1 MEDFF
6 QVLKEGMPLEKK
18 KAVKEYVL
26 ITAGLII
33 VAAAIYFFMIPA
45 NIVMGSITG
54 LAMVLVH
61 VVPVP
66 ISVMTLILNVV
77 CLVLGYLLIGKEFGV
92 KTIYVSVMLPV
103 ILNIFERAF
112 PGQQSMTGD
121 IVLDALAFII
131 LISVGQ
137 VIMFNQNASS
147 GGLDVIAKIMNKYF
161 YLDLGQSVAIAGM
174 VVVLTSVFF
183 YDTVTLVVGALGTYF
198 NGIVVDEYI
207 SGFSRK
213 KKVSILS
220 KKHEELKDYI
230 MKDLK
235 RGVTLYTAKGG
246 YDGIERVELVTI
258 VNKNEYALLM
268 NHIRETDRDA
278 FVTVATIS
286 EVVGMWNMKGRR

>member
-1 MEDFF
+1 M
-6 QVLKEGMPLEKK
+6 EKK
-18 KAVKEYVL
+18 KVIKEYIY
-26 ITAGLII
+26 ITSGLMIA
-33 VAAAIYFFMIPA
+33 AAAIYFFMIPG

-61 VVPVP
+61 VVPVS
-66 ISVMTLILNVV
+66 ISVMTLILNII
-77 CLVLGYLLIGKEFGV
+77 CLVLGYILIGREFGV
-92 KTIYVSVMLPV
+92 KTIYVFVLLPFM
-103 ILNIFERAF
+103 LNIFERIF
-112 PGQQSMTGD
+112 PNQHSLTNE
-121 IVLDALAFII
+121 IILDALAFII
-131 LISVGQ
+131 LVSIGQ

-161 YLDLGQSVAIAGM
+161 YLDLGKSVTIAGM
-174 VVVLTSVFF
+174 AVVFSSLFF

-230 MKDLK
+230 MNDLK

-246 YDGIERVELVTI
+246 YDKKEREELVTI
-258 VNKNEYALLM
+258 LNKNEYALLM
-268 NHIRETDRDA
+268 KRIRDTDKEA

-286 EVVGMWNMKGRR
+286 EVVGMWNMAGRNK

>member
-1 MEDFF
+1 M
-6 QVLKEGMPLEKK
+6 EKK
-18 KAVKEYVL
+18 KVIKEYIY
-26 ITAGLII
+26 ITSGLMIA
-33 VAAAIYFFMIPA
+33 AAAIYFFMIPG

-66 ISVMTLILNVV
+66 ISVMTLILNII
-77 CLVLGYLLIGKEFGV
+77 CLVLGYILIGREFGV
-92 KTIYVSVMLPV
+92 KTIYVSVLLPFM
-103 ILNIFERAF
+103 LNIFERIF
-112 PGQQSMTGD
+112 PNQHSLTNE
-121 IVLDALAFII
+121 IILDALAFII
-131 LISVGQ
+131 LVSIGQ

-161 YLDLGQSVAIAGM
+161 YLDLGKSVTIAGM
-174 VVVLTSVFF
+174 AVVFSSLFF

-230 MKDLK
+230 MNDLK

-246 YDGIERVELVTI
+246 YDKKEREELVTI
-258 VNKNEYALLM
+258 LNKNEYALLM
-268 NHIRETDRDA
+268 KRIRDTDKEA

-286 EVVGMWNMKGRR
+286 EVVGMWNMAGRNK

>member
-1 MEDFF
+1 M
-6 QVLKEGMPLEKK
+6 EKK
-18 KAVKEYVL
+18 KVIKEYIY
-26 ITAGLII
+26 ITAGLMIA
-33 VAAAIYFFMIPA
+33 AAAIYFFMIPG

-66 ISVMTLILNVV
+66 ISVMTLILNII
-77 CLVLGYLLIGKEFGV
+77 CLVLGYILIGREFGV
-92 KTIYVSVMLPV
+92 KTIYVSVLLPFM
-103 ILNIFERAF
+103 LNIFERIF
-112 PGQQSMTGD
+112 PNQHSLTNE
-121 IVLDALAFII
+121 IILDALAFII
-131 LISVGQ
+131 LVSIGQ

-161 YLDLGQSVAIAGM
+161 YLDLGKSVTIAGM
-174 VVVLTSVFF
+174 AVVFSSLFF

-230 MKDLK
+230 MNDLK

-246 YDGIERVELVTI
+246 YDKKEREELVTI
-258 VNKNEYALLM
+258 LNKNEYALLM
-268 NHIRETDRDA
+268 KRIREMDKEA
-278 FVTVATIS
+278 FVSVATIS
-286 EVVGMWNMKGRR
+286 EVVGMWNMAGRNK

>member
-1 MEDFF
+1 M
-6 QVLKEGMPLEKK
+6 EKK
-18 KAVKEYVL
+18 KVIKEYIY
-26 ITAGLII
+26 ITAGLMIA
-33 VAAAIYFFMIPA
+33 AAAIYFFMIPG

-66 ISVMTLILNVV
+66 ISVMTLILNII
-77 CLVLGYLLIGKEFGV
+77 CLVLGYILIGREFGV
-92 KTIYVSVMLPV
+92 KTIYVFVLLPFM
-103 ILNIFERAF
+103 LNIFERIF
-112 PGQQSMTGD
+112 PNQHSLTNE
-121 IVLDALAFII
+121 IILDALAFII
-131 LISVGQ
+131 LVSIGQ

-161 YLDLGQSVAIAGM
+161 YLDLGKSVTIAGM
-174 VVVLTSVFF
+174 AVVFSSLFF

-230 MKDLK
+230 MNDLK

-246 YDGIERVELVTI
+246 YDKKEREELVTI
-258 VNKNEYALLM
+258 LNKNEYALLM
-268 NHIRETDRDA
+268 KRIRDTDKEA

-286 EVVGMWNMKGRR
+286 EVVGMWNMAGRNK

>member
-1 MEDFF
+1 M
-6 QVLKEGMPLEKK
+6 EKK
-18 KAVKEYVL
+18 KVIKEYIY
-26 ITAGLII
+26 ITAGLMIA
-33 VAAAIYFFMIPA
+33 AAAIYFFMIPG

-66 ISVMTLILNVV
+66 ISVMTLILNII
-77 CLVLGYLLIGKEFGV
+77 CLVLGYILIGREFGV
-92 KTIYVSVMLPV
+92 KTIYVSVLLPFM
-103 ILNIFERAF
+103 LNIFERIF
-112 PGQQSMTGD
+112 PNQHSLTNE
-121 IVLDALAFII
+121 IILDALAFII
-131 LISVGQ
+131 LVSIGQ

-161 YLDLGQSVAIAGM
+161 YLDLGKSVTIAGM
-174 VVVLTSVFF
+174 AVVFSSLFF

-230 MKDLK
+230 MNDLK

-246 YDGIERVELVTI
+246 YDKKEREELVTI
-258 VNKNEYALLM
+258 LNKNEYALLM
-268 NHIRETDRDA
+268 KRIRDTDKEA

-286 EVVGMWNMKGRR
+286 EVVGMWNMAGRNK

>member
-1 MEDFF
+1 M
-6 QVLKEGMPLEKK
+6 EKK
-18 KAVKEYVL
+18 KVIKEYIY
-26 ITAGLII
+26 ITAGLMIA
-33 VAAAIYFFMIPA
+33 AAAIYFFMIPG

-66 ISVMTLILNVV
+66 ISVMTLILNII
-77 CLVLGYLLIGKEFGV
+77 CLVLGYILIGREFGV
-92 KTIYVSVMLPV
+92 KTIYVSVLLPFM
-103 ILNIFERAF
+103 LNIFERIF
-112 PGQQSMTGD
+112 PNQHSLTNE
-121 IVLDALAFII
+121 IILDALAFII
-131 LISVGQ
+131 LVSIGQ

-161 YLDLGQSVAIAGM
+161 YLDLGKSVTIAGM
-174 VVVLTSVFF
+174 AVVFSSLFF

-230 MKDLK
+230 MNDLK

-246 YDGIERVELVTI
+246 YDKKEREELVTI
-258 VNKNEYALLM
+258 LNKNEYALLM
-268 NHIRETDRDA
+268 KRIRETDKEA

-286 EVVGMWNMKGRR
+286 EVVGMWNMAGRNK